1 MVGSNTT
8 NIYQSKHHTDTQP
21 KLPLDIMR
29 ICILTP
35 SHMSGGIGLLGVRTC
50 SDSLQSCDTLA
61 AAARY
66 EDLYEVE
73 QRVPAQLVLVL
84 FIICI
89 F

>member
-1 MVGSNTT
+1 
-8 NIYQSKHHTDTQP
+8 
-21 KLPLDIMR
+21 
-29 ICILTP
+29 
-35 SHMSGGIGLLGVRTC
+35 MSGGIGLLGGRTC